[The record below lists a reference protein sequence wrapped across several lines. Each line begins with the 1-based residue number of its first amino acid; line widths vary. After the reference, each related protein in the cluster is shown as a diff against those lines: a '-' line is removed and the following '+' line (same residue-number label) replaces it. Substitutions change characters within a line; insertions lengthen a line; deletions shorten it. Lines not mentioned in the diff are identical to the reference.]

1 MLWNSNRNQNQE
13 QSTRKSSRMNKDET
27 ARKDVMWTKVSVHC
41 KISWVQNNRDG
52 AEKLKPKWLQT
63 EFISHCSLG
72 VCRGARTLA
81 SQGVVTRPFVIIIT
95 GWTHSNW
102 TVAAWTVK
110 CGFKDIFKGG
120 KGAFCTTYTWLTVLR
135 GPRKDSYVQNC
146 LRSVY
151 NKDEQSCLHSFL
163 RSSRSYFLRIS
174 GEPTYKLWKIWT
186 KSSSFQLCRK
196 DSRWVC
202 LILSNGWCFRAV
214 SRLPWN
220 ISSPYKYFLNQL
232 NFLLFR
238 ECA

>member
-1 MLWNSNRNQNQE
+1 MAGWLPSHLSLLFNELEVTE
-13 QSTRKSSRMNKDET
+13 QSQHELWR
-27 ARKDVMWTKVSVHC
+27 
-41 KISWVQNNRDG
+41 
-52 AEKLKPKWLQT
+52 
-63 EFISHCSLG
+63 
-72 VCRGARTLA
+72 
-81 SQGVVTRPFVIIIT
+81 
-95 GWTHSNW
+95 
-102 TVAAWTVK
+102 

-135 GPRKDSYVQNC
+135 GPRKHSYVPNC

-163 RSSRSYFLRIS
+163 RSSWIYFLRIS
-174 GEPTYKLWKIWT
+174 GEPAYKLWKIWT

-202 LILSNGWCFRAV
+202 LILSNGSCFRAV

-232 NFLLFR
+232 NLLLCR
-238 ECA
+238 ECAKNIYTAIVINCIDSCLLVA